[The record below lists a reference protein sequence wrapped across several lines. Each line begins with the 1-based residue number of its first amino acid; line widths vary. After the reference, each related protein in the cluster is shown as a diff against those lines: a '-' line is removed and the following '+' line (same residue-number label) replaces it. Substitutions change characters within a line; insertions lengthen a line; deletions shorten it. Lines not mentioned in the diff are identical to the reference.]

1 MCDIISFNDFLPSV
15 IFERIREEIQRIG
28 VCFN

>member
-28 VCFN
+28 VF